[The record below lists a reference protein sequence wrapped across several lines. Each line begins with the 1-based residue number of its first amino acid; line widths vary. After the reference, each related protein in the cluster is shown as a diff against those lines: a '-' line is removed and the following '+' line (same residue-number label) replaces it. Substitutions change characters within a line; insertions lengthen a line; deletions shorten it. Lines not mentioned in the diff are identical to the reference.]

1 MTGYS
6 HCWICGDCKT
16 RNEERLNKLQAAFLE
31 ARKIHRSWRCRNCGS
46 QNVVNRAGSLPDPDD
61 PEILQA
67 WLSDKKLYFIE
78 QDEELIL
85 AALQS
90 SILVDL
96 LSDDSTPRWRKGILF
111 LALLVKAAG
120 RDFAHDEDAQTAKRY
135 LAEKRADW
143 AQVKGIPFRIRKA
156 VLAFIEEA

>member
-1 MTGYS
+1 MAGYS
-6 HCWICGDCKT
+6 YSWTCGDCKT
-16 RNEERLNKLQAAFLE
+16 RNEERLSKLQAAFLE
-31 ARKIHRSWRCRNCGS
+31 ARKIYRSWECRKCRGR
-46 QNVVNRAGSLPDPDD
+46 NVVSRAGPLPDPNDA
-61 PEILQA
+61 EILQA
-67 WLSDKKLYFIE
+67 WLADKKLFFIE

-90 SILVDL
+90 STLIGL
-96 LSDDSTPRWRKGILF
+96 LSDDSTPRGRKGILF